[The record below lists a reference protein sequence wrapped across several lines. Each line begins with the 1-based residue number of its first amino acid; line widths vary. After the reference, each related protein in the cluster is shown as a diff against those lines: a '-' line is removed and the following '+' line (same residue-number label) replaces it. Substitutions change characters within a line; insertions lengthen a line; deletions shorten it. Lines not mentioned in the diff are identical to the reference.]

1 MPLYRGWAVVVACGI
16 IASFSWGLGFYGLG
30 VYLHALSRLHGWSA
44 GLISVAVTT
53 YYTLSAGC
61 LVVVGGLIDRHGP
74 RGVLTYGV
82 VTMAAA
88 VALLGV
94 ITAPWQLFA
103 VYLVMATSWSCL
115 SSTGLSSTLLP
126 WFGRRQ
132 GLAMTLALTGASVG
146 GMVLVPILVA
156 LVQRHG
162 FRLATL
168 AAAAALLAI
177 GLPLVWGVIGPRP
190 APEQVASELR
200 RDGPSASAAEG
211 PRQARIW
218 TRPQVLREPRLWT
231 LMVPFALALAAQ
243 VGFLVHQISVL
254 EPAIG
259 EGQAALTVSAT
270 TVAAL
275 LGRIVLG
282 VLSDRVDLRK
292 LSAVN
297 IGAQGAALAAMAAW
311 PSSAVLIAASLVFGL
326 GVGNLITFP
335 PLLARAEFGPRS
347 FGTVFGLVGAATQA
361 GVALGPGLV
370 GVLHDALGSYQPALW
385 CLVTLEVLAAAAVLC
400 GRTRDD
406 GGLEPRGAARAS

>member
-1 MPLYRGWAVVVACGI
+1 VPLYRGWAVVIACGI
-16 IASFSWGLGFYGLG
+16 LATFSWGLGFYGLG

-44 GLISVAVTT
+44 GLISVAVTV
-53 YYTLSAGC
+53 YYALSAGC

-88 VALLGV
+88 VTLLGV

-103 VYLVMATSWSCL
+103 VYVVMATSWSCL

-156 LVQRHG
+156 LAQWHG
-162 FRLATL
+162 FRFATTAVSL
-168 AAAAALLAI
+168 ALLAI
-177 GLPLVWGVIGPRP
+177 GLPLVWLVIGGRP
-190 APEQVASELR
+190 SPAQVAVELGR
-200 RDGPSASAAEG
+200 GGAPTGPGGGREAKV
-211 PRQARIW
+211 W
-218 TRPQVLREPRLWT
+218 TRQEVLRVPLLWT
-231 LMVPFALALAAQ
+231 LMIPFALALAAQ

-254 EPAIG
+254 EPYLG
-259 EGQAALTVSAT
+259 ESHAALTVSAT

-275 LGRIVLG
+275 LGRIALG
-282 VLSDRVDLRK
+282 LLSDRVDLRK

-297 IGAQGAALAAMAAW
+297 IGAQGAALAVMAAW
-311 PSSAVLIAASLVFGL
+311 PSPAVLVAASLVFGL

-335 PLLARAEFGPRS
+335 PLLAREEFGQRS

-361 GVALGPGLV
+361 GVALGPGLM
-370 GVLHDALGSYQPALW
+370 GLLHDLLGSYQTALW
-385 CLVTLEVLAAAAVLC
+385 CLVALEGVAAVAVLW
-400 GRTRDD
+400 GRRQD
-406 GGLEPRGAARAS
+406 EAATL

>member
-1 MPLYRGWAVVVACGI
+1 VSLYRGWAVVIACGI
-16 IASFSWGLGFYGLG
+16 LATFSWGLGFYGLG

-44 GLISVAVTT
+44 GLISVAVTV
-53 YYTLSAGC
+53 YYALSAGC

-103 VYLVMATSWSCL
+103 VYVVMATSWSCL

-156 LVQRHG
+156 LAQWHG
-162 FRLATL
+162 FRFATTAVSL
-168 AAAAALLAI
+168 ALLVI
-177 GLPLVWGVIGPRP
+177 GLPLVWLVIGGRP
-190 APEQVASELR
+190 SPAQVAVELG
-200 RDGPSASAAEG
+200 RDGAPTG
-211 PRQARIW
+211 PGGGREAKVW
-218 TRPQVLREPRLWT
+218 TRQEVLRVPLLWT
-231 LMVPFALALAAQ
+231 LMIPFALALAAQ

-254 EPAIG
+254 EPYLG
-259 EGQAALTVSAT
+259 ESHAALTVSAT

-275 LGRIVLG
+275 LGRIALG
-282 VLSDRVDLRK
+282 LLSDRVDLRK

-297 IGAQGAALAAMAAW
+297 IGAQGAALAVMAAW
-311 PSSAVLIAASLVFGL
+311 PSPAVLVAASLVFGL

-335 PLLARAEFGPRS
+335 PLLAREEFGQRS

-361 GVALGPGLV
+361 GVALGPGLM
-370 GVLHDALGSYQPALW
+370 GLLHDLLGSYQTALW
-385 CLVTLEVLAAAAVLC
+385 CLVALEGVAAVAVLW
-400 GRTRDD
+400 GRRQD
-406 GGLEPRGAARAS
+406 EAATL

>member
-1 MPLYRGWAVVVACGI
+1 MSLYRGWAVVIACGI
-16 IASFSWGLGFYGLG
+16 LATFSWGLGFYGLG

-44 GLISVAVTT
+44 GLISVAVTV
-53 YYTLSAGC
+53 YYALSAGC

-88 VALLGV
+88 VTLLGV

-103 VYLVMATSWSCL
+103 VYVVMATSWSCL

-156 LVQRHG
+156 LAQWHG
-162 FRLATL
+162 FRFATTAVSL
-168 AAAAALLAI
+168 ALLAI
-177 GLPLVWGVIGPRP
+177 GLPLVWLVIGGRP
-190 APEQVASELR
+190 SPAQVAVELG
-200 RDGPSASAAEG
+200 RDGAPTG
-211 PRQARIW
+211 PGGGREAKVW
-218 TRPQVLREPRLWT
+218 TRQEVLRVPLLWT
-231 LMVPFALALAAQ
+231 LMIPFALALAAQ

-254 EPAIG
+254 EPYLG
-259 EGQAALTVSAT
+259 ESHAALTVSAT

-275 LGRIVLG
+275 LGRIALG
-282 VLSDRVDLRK
+282 LLSDRVDLRK

-297 IGAQGAALAAMAAW
+297 IGAQGGALAVMAAW
-311 PSSAVLIAASLVFGL
+311 PSPAVLVAASLVFGL

-335 PLLARAEFGPRS
+335 PLLAREEFGQRS

-361 GVALGPGLV
+361 GVALGPGLM
-370 GVLHDALGSYQPALW
+370 GLLHDLLGSYQTALW
-385 CLVTLEVLAAAAVLC
+385 CLVALEGVAAVAVLW
-400 GRTRDD
+400 GRGRD
-406 GGLEPRGAARAS
+406 EAATL